1 MYQQS
6 FKLKCKNPLSPSIP
20 PLQYANLS
28 NTRYNEGEAFAQ
40 YQFRK
45 LKIFLYKFSKLNFVM
60 REHKEPY
67 LFPSGLKA
75 KAFIGPKCPFTPPIS
90 S

>member
-1 MYQQS
+1 LLNTS
-6 FKLKCKNPLSPSIP
+6 LGN
-20 PLQYANLS
+20 S
-28 NTRYNEGEAFAQ
+28 NF
-40 YQFRK
+40 
-45 LKIFLYKFSKLNFVM
+45 FLYKFSKLNFVM